1 MQKTLPVW
9 EEEEDVR
16 QPGQSEAERKRKAK
30 ENEESLRKADK
41 KIQESISN
49 EDRTN
54 YRFDE
59 PASTLDEAKI
69 KK

>member
-1 MQKTLPVW
+1 MKTLFFTLLVLSQANSYSYAKTLPVW

-41 KIQESISN
+41 KNSRI
-49 EDRTN
+49 
-54 YRFDE
+54 YF
-59 PASTLDEAKI
+59 K
-69 KK
+69 